1 MAATPWEGEA
11 NAGMAIVQT
20 YFLISDN
27 HWNVEH
33 KVEMLQEGD
42 ITGIA
47 QQFDVEDFDYRDSL
61 EDIRPYLEAARQ
73 DPDAV
78 FIILVK
84 LDENP
89 DDPFGV
95 HTGDRIWPVPLTG
108 ELLGQVLDISE
119 ALNRSGTDLAE
130 TVGDLLNEAEEL
142 FQMDLDPNLLDF
154 TDVESGLDFALS
166 LQRSNERFLA
176 ITPTGVE
183 RMVDAGEEIPGQLAD
198 LSDAVSALVDLV
210 DAVHKRDGDLPVDT
224 GQLVDFVDDFD
235 ACYRGGPGG
244 F

>member
-84 LDENP
+84 LDEDP